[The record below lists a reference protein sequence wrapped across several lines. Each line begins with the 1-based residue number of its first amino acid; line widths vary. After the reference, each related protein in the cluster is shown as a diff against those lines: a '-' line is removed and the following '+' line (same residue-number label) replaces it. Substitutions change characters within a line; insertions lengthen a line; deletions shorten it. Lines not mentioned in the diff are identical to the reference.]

1 VYAQLSALDTGL
13 PFVSANP
20 WDLGYNATIKTGSY
34 LKCVL
39 RMIHWFF
46 LQIVHLDMKDQVQ

>member
-1 VYAQLSALDTGL
+1 MDTGL
-13 PFVSANP
+13 PFLSANP
-20 WDLGYNATIKTGSY
+20 WDLGYKAAIKTGSY
-34 LKCVL
+34 LKFVL